1 MGTDYRIL
9 EKEFADRCESLFQNT
24 QLNQGDVF
32 FFNRRLV
39 HRGGKNL
46 SDKRRNA
53 LIFQSTFLFGIGQHA
68 FDMGAI
74 FERLEKTKLA
84 RQMSAEDRRGL
95 AWRLRAPYPLDT
107 RLTT

>member
-53 LIFQSTFLFGIGQHA
+53 LVWGGRPAQADAMLVGCAKAGSSTALGFVSAQSLQNLVTPAGQCWV
-68 FDMGAI
+68 D
-74 FERLEKTKLA
+74 
-84 RQMSAEDRRGL
+84 
-95 AWRLRAPYPLDT
+95 
-107 RLTT
+107 